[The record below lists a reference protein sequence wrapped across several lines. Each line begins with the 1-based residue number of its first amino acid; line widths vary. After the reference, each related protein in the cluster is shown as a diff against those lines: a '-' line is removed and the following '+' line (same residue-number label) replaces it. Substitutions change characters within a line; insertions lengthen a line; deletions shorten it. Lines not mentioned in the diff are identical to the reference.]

1 MIIELPEL
9 PPPLSACFINVFPR
23 GRAISPRY
31 KAWKKLIHVTLASRL
46 NRDRDG
52 EVVSFSNPVQ
62 VEYHFRRP
70 DNKRRQDLGNLEK
83 ATSDILVSLGVI
95 EDDSLIHDL
104 RMRWGSDAA
113 VTIKIESMT

>member
-23 GRAISPRY
+23 GRAASPRY
-31 KAWKKLIHVTLASRL
+31 RAWKKLIHVTLASRL
-46 NRDRDG
+46 GRADIPIPG
-52 EVVSFSNPVQ
+52 PVQ

-70 DNKRRQDLGNLEK
+70 DKRRRDLGNMEK